1 MKILL
6 ILSVL
11 LSFAMLYLGISKHI
25 SYAVF
30 FAVVLLLTTFK
41 FILDI
46 LGGRKKNDDEKQ

>member
-1 MKILL
+1 
-6 ILSVL
+6 
-11 LSFAMLYLGISKHI
+11 MLYLGISKHI

-46 LGGRKKNDDEKQ
+46 LGGRKKNDDEKR